1 MYSQI
6 EIDSQFDGKLQL
18 IYLNQPES
26 YNSLTKI
33 MLEELR
39 SAVHQF
45 SNDENVRCV
54 AIAGKGKA
62 FCAGQNLK
70 EALSFDAD
78 DDRAIQRFVIEYY
91 NPLVLEIV
99 KCRKP
104 IVALVNG
111 AAVGA
116 GAMLASICDFTLA
129 TESSYFSFAFAN
141 IGLIPDTAG
150 TYYLPK
156 LVGRQLASY
165 LSFTGKKVPATEA
178 KKIGL
183 VADVFADPEFVEK
196 SMEILT
202 QLSHSATT
210 ALYLTKKAFN
220 KSYDFTL
227 SEQLDYESIIQ
238 QDAAETEDFKEG
250 VAAFIEKRLPN
261 YKGK

>member
-6 EIDSQFDGKLQL
+6 EIDSQFEGKLQL

-26 YNSLTKI
+26 YNSLTQI
-33 MLEELR
+33 MLSELR
-39 SAVHQF
+39 NAIHKF
-45 SNDENVRCV
+45 SEDEKVRCV

-70 EALSFDAD
+70 EALGFND
-78 DDRAIQRFVIEYY
+78 DDRTIQRFVIEFY
-91 NPLVLEIV
+91 NPLVVEII

-104 IVALVNG
+104 VIALVNG
-111 AAVGA
+111 PAVGA

-165 LSFTGKKVPATEA
+165 LTFTGKKVPALEA

-183 VADVFADPEFVEK
+183 VADVFSDSEFVEK
-196 SMEILT
+196 SMEVLT

-227 SEQLDYESIIQ
+227 REQLDYESIIQ

-250 VAAFIEKRLPN
+250 VTAFLEKRLPN

>member
-1 MYSQI
+1 MCSQI
-6 EIDSQFDGKLQL
+6 DIDSHFDGKLQI

-26 YNSLTKI
+26 YNSFTKL

-39 SAVHQF
+39 NAIHKF
-45 SNDENVRCV
+45 SENSSVRCI

-70 EALSFDAD
+70 EALSFDD
-78 DDRAIQRFVIEYY
+78 DERAIQRFVVEYY

-99 KCRKP
+99 KCKKP
-104 IVALVNG
+104 VIALVNG

-116 GAMLASICDFTLA
+116 GAMLSSICDFALA
-129 TESSYFSFAFAN
+129 AESAYFSFAFAN

-156 LVGRQLASY
+156 LIGKQLASY
-165 LSFTGKKVPATEA
+165 LSFTGKKVPAGEA

-183 VADVFADPEFVEK
+183 IADVFPDSEFVEK
-196 SMEILT
+196 SMEVLS
-202 QLSHSATT
+202 QLAHAAT
-210 ALYLTKKAFN
+210 AAIYFTKKAFN
-220 KSYDFTL
+220 KSYNFTL
-227 SEQLDYESIIQ
+227 AKQLDYESIIQ
-238 QDAAETEDFKEG
+238 QNAADTEDFREG
-250 VAAFIEKRLPN
+250 INAFLEKRLPK